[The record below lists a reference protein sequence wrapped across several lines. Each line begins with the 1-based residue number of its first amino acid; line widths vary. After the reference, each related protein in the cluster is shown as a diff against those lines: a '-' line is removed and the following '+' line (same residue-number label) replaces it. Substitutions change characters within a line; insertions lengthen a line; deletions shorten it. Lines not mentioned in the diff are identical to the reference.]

1 MIDGNIPINIKDDK
15 SPQIE
20 STIATTS
27 ICIEYPSFSVHN
39 LQKQFT
45 LKCQYLYQYFFILQ
59 YIVVKELS
67 VSSIEEGVYMNSVA
81 TLEASD
87 LRIIRS
93 ILRSMANEHWSVQEA
108 LDEYDIPEF
117 LREDYEAQ
125 IEACFVD

>member
-1 MIDGNIPINIKDDK
+1 
-15 SPQIE
+15 
-20 STIATTS
+20 
-27 ICIEYPSFSVHN
+27 
-39 LQKQFT
+39 
-45 LKCQYLYQYFFILQ
+45 
-59 YIVVKELS
+59 
-67 VSSIEEGVYMNSVA
+67 MNSVA
-81 TLEASD
+81 NLEASD